1 MAGSL
6 QKFIYRDDAG
16 FYKIVMLDESN
27 TRGLGYTPA
36 GVAEVAALGIPS
48 RISKLNG
55 NERYILMAGVTSGGR
70 PVRRKI
76 IVPRNDNGYFVDGGG
91 FNVDVSIGVGGS
103 ESVLM
108 QVTRAVGE
116 AKAFALL
123 GTDTGLDD
131 TTQP

>member
-6 QKFIYRDDAG
+6 QKFIYTDDAG
-16 FYKIVMLDESN
+16 FRKILNLDESN
-27 TRGLGYTPA
+27 TRALGFAPA
-36 GVAEVAALGIPS
+36 TVLEVSALGIPS
-48 RISKLNG
+48 RLSKLNG
-55 NERYILMAGVTSGGR
+55 NERYILMQGVTSGGR

-76 IVPRNDNGYFVDGGG
+76 IVPTNTNGYFVDGGG
-91 FNVDVSIGVGGS
+91 FTVDVSIGTGGS
-103 ESVLM
+103 EAVLM

-116 AKAFALL
+116 AKVFALL